1 VWQAVA
7 AQPFDLEKRHK
18 APRAVDD
25 SIGEF
30 WLENPFDFEKNK
42 GFNLSMFERNR
53 MFLNRDGKRFADV
66 SFLSKTDLDSDSRA
80 VAVGDLN
87 GDGRP
92 DLVVRSAGGGPLRV
106 FLNKAAAAPYV
117 RVTLQGSRS
126 NKDGIGA
133 RLILTRGDRRLYR
146 EHFPQNSLYAQS
158 ALETIFGLGDYTGT
172 LSLKIVWPSGRE
184 QIIENVQPGPLTV
197 REPSE

>member
-1 VWQAVA
+1 MA

-30 WLENPFDFEKNK
+30 WLENPFDFERNK

-53 MFLNRDGKRFADV
+53 MFFNRDGKRFAEV
-66 SFLSKTDLDSDSRA
+66 SYLSATDLDSDSRA
-80 VAVGDLN
+80 VAVGDLDA
-87 GDGRP
+87 DGRP
-92 DLVVRSAGGGPLRV
+92 DLIVRNAGGGPLRV
-106 FLNKAAAAPYV
+106 FMNKMPALPYV
-117 RVTLQGSRS
+117 RVTLEGSAS

-133 RLILTRGDRRLYR
+133 RLTLDTGSRKLYR

-158 ALETIFGLGDYTGT
+158 ALETIFGLGDHTGSST
-172 LSLKIVWPSGRE
+172 LTVVWPSGRE
-184 QIIENVQPGPLTV
+184 QVIENVQPGPLTI